1 MFRLKFQSDWTQA
14 ERSIH
19 MARSSRANNS
29 EFSSWFVQTRK
40 SGPIDLFSTYFKYL
54 VSQFKAFS
62 CRSGVHFYTSMI
74 KRNNGFMWPGAL
86 TFRTAPHRFL
96 SVEDWMFCSETVPP
110 CGRGGQNFMT
120 FDFKGQNH
128 DVIGGH
134 LSSNCVIWSNLLA
147 FRFLNNIS
155 PWSYG
160 IKSREGRIN
169 NIKSSLSVLV
179 ELGV

>member
-110 CGRGGQNFMT
+110 CGRGGKISWLLISKDKIMMWLEVT
-120 FDFKGQNH
+120 FP
-128 DVIGGH
+128 VI
-134 LSSNCVIWSNLLA
+134 
-147 FRFLNNIS
+147 
-155 PWSYG
+155 
-160 IKSREGRIN
+160 
-169 NIKSSLSVLV
+169 VLFDQIC
-179 ELGV
+179 